1 MNQSQS
7 KQGTSAGREGTNTP
21 SSGSAQS
28 GQFLAP
34 PSQDQE
40 QYLDSVKH
48 AGTNYDRN
56 VIVGGPRRTR

>member
-1 MNQSQS
+1 MTQRQS
-7 KQGTSAGREGTNTP
+7 KQGTSADNDGTANP
-21 SSGSAQS
+21 SSNSAQT